1 VYVADQAADDT
12 FEMYSVPVGGGA
24 VVKLNGALVAGGD
37 VLPNDFV
44 ISPNSNYVAYI
55 ADQQT
60 NDQYELYRVP
70 IAGGAVLKLNAPLA
84 PGRDV
89 DAFGTL
95 ITPDGLHVVFRAD
108 LDTDDVFDIYRVPL
122 AGGANLR
129 LNGTL
134 TAGGYVFQFRPTPDS
149 SRLVYA
155 AFQNSVDVLEVF
167 SVPLAGGPVTP
178 VSGPLV
184 TGGSVL
190 FQFLI
195 SPSGQQVVYV
205 ADGEVDEVNELYV
218 SADEAVRLYLP
229 LIIR

>member
-1 VYVADQAADDT
+1 V
-12 FEMYSVPVGGGA
+12 F
-24 VVKLNGALVAGGD
+24 
-37 VLPNDFV
+37 PNDFV
-44 ISPNSNYVAYI
+44 ISPDSSRVVYI

-60 NDQYELYRVP
+60 DEMYELYSVP
-70 IAGGAVLKLNAPLA
+70 LSGGAAVKLNAPLA

-108 LDTDDVFDIYRVPL
+108 QDTDEVFDLYRVPL

-134 TAGGYVFQFRPTPDS
+134 TAGGYVSQFLPTPDS

-184 TGGSVL
+184 NGGSVISD
-190 FQFLI
+190 FLI

-205 ADGEVDEVNELYV
+205 ADGEVNEVNELYA
-218 SADEAVRLYLP
+218 SAEEAVRLYLP